1 MSRPRSITRTQVG
14 SINRSDETNSDQSEI
29 SLLKLDLE
37 RLKLQL
43 QSQKLNRSEPDKS
56 DQSHPKENL
65 DFKRTSW
72 FVAGVIIASTLNSTT
87 VLVLVLC
94 WIFVEN
100 KPLPPFLGGR
110 LPLDILS
117 SIISYLGSFFSRN
130 RKKDPPVTDP
140 VSSVSVQSSPFNLPI
155 IWQVPIPGLMNSTD
169 RVVEES

>member
-140 VSSVSVQSSPFNLPI
+140 VSSVSVQSSPFNFPI